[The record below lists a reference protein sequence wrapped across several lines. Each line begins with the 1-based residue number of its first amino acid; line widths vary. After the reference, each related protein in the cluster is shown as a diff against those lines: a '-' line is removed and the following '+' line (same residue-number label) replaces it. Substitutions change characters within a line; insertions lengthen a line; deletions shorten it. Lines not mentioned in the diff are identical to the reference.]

1 VETKGDMINAGKSEL
16 EDVIIIV
23 SGLPRSGTS
32 MMMAMLEAGG
42 VPLLTDGERVPD
54 DDNPKGY
61 FEFERVK
68 KLQEG
73 DVSWLSEAQ
82 GKAVKII
89 SYLLFKL
96 PDTHQY
102 QVIFIHRNLDEILSS
117 QKKMLLN
124 RGEDPNKVSEAE
136 LKTVLS
142 NHLTQVEE
150 WLGNQPNIRSLE
162 VDYNRILEDPGVD
175 IQRMVEFLD
184 FSLDPEGLKKVVDHK
199 LYRQRH

>member
-1 VETKGDMINAGKSEL
+1 MSSINPTGFDPKE
-16 EDVIIIV
+16 VIIIV

-42 VPLLTDGERVPD
+42 VPLLTDGDRVPD

-73 DVSWLSEAQ
+73 DVGWLSEAR
-82 GKAVKII
+82 GKAVKVI

-96 PDTHQY
+96 SDIHQY

-117 QKKMLLN
+117 QKKMLPN

-136 LKTVLS
+136 LKPVLS

-150 WLGNQPNIRSLE
+150 WLGNQPHIRSLD
-162 VDYNRILEDPGVD
+162 VDYNRLLEDLGTD
-175 IQRMVEFLD
+175 IHRIVEFLD
-184 FSLDPEGLKKVVDHK
+184 FPLDPEGLKSIIDPK

>member
-1 VETKGDMINAGKSEL
+1 MCSIHPTKFDPKDI
-16 EDVIIIV
+16 VIIV

-32 MMMAMLEAGG
+32 MMMAMLEVGG

-82 GKAVKII
+82 GKAVKVI

-102 QVIFIHRNLDEILSS
+102 QVIFILRNLDEILSS
-117 QKKMLLN
+117 QKKMLLH
-124 RGEDPNKVSEAE
+124 RGEDPNKVSDTE
-136 LKTVLS
+136 LKTVMS
-142 NHLTQVEE
+142 NHLAQVEE
-150 WLGNQPNIRSLE
+150 WLGNQPNIRSLD
-162 VDYNRILEDPGVD
+162 VDYNRLLENPEDDVRRITD
-175 IQRMVEFLD
+175 FLD
-184 FSLDPEGLKKVVDHK
+184 FSLNPDDLKSIIEPK

>member
-1 VETKGDMINAGKSEL
+1 MINAGKSEL
-16 EDVIIIV
+16 EGVIIVV

-42 VPLLTDGERVPD
+42 IPLLTDGERVAD

-61 FEFERVK
+61 FEYEQVK
-68 KLQEG
+68 KLQDG

-96 PDTHQY
+96 PDTHEY

-124 RGEDPNKVSEAE
+124 RGEDPNKVSDAE

-142 NHLTQVEE
+142 NHLEQVQE
-150 WLGNQPNIRSLE
+150 WLGHQPNIRNLE
-162 VDYNRILEDPGVD
+162 VDYNQILEGPDEE
-175 IQRMVEFLD
+175 IRRIVEFLD
-184 FSLDPEGLKKVVDHK
+184 FSLDAESMKRVIDHK

>member
-1 VETKGDMINAGKSEL
+1 MGHNPFKTSGVSDL
-16 EDVIIIV
+16 EDVIIVV

-42 VPLLTDGERVPD
+42 VPLLTDGERVAD

-68 KLQEG
+68 KLLEG
-73 DVSWLSEAQ
+73 DINWLSEAQ
-82 GKAVKII
+82 GKAVKVI

-96 PDTHQY
+96 PATHQY
-102 QVIFIHRNLDEILSS
+102 QVIFIHRVLDEILSS
-117 QKKMLLN
+117 QKKMLIN

-162 VDYNRILEDPGVD
+162 VDYNRLLEDPGVD
-175 IQRMVEFLD
+175 IQRIVEFLD
-184 FSLDPEGLKKVVDHK
+184 FDLDPEGLKRVIDHK

>member
-1 VETKGDMINAGKSEL
+1 MSSINPTRFDPKDA
-16 EDVIIIV
+16 IIIV

-32 MMMAMLEAGG
+32 MMMAMLEASG
-42 VPLLTDGERVPD
+42 VPLLTDGDRVPD

-73 DVSWLSEAQ
+73 DVSWLSQAQ
-82 GKAVKII
+82 GKAVKVI

-96 PDTHQY
+96 PDIHQY
-102 QVIFIHRNLDEILSS
+102 QVIFIHRNLDEVLSS
-117 QKKMLLN
+117 QRRMLLN

-136 LKTVLS
+136 LKPVLS

-150 WLGNQPNIRSLE
+150 WLGNQSHIRSLD
-162 VDYNRILEDPGVD
+162 VDYNRLLEDLGTD
-175 IQRMVEFLD
+175 IHRIVEFLD
-184 FSLDPEGLKKVVDHK
+184 FPLDPEGLKSIIDPK

>member
-1 VETKGDMINAGKSEL
+1 MGDKPLKTSRVSDL
-16 EDVIIIV
+16 EDVIIVV

-42 VPLLTDGERVPD
+42 VPLLTDGERVAD

-73 DVSWLSEAQ
+73 DVGWVSEAQ

-96 PDTHQY
+96 PATHQY
-102 QVIFIHRNLDEILSS
+102 QVIFIHRKLDEILSS

-124 RGEDPNKVSEAE
+124 RGEDPNKVSDIE
-136 LKTVLS
+136 LKSVLS

-162 VDYNRILEDPGVD
+162 VDYNRILGHPGVD
-175 IQRMVEFLD
+175 IQRIVEFLD
-184 FSLDPEGLKKVVDHK
+184 FSLDPEGLKRVIDHK

>member
-1 VETKGDMINAGKSEL
+1 MCSIHPTKFDPKDI
-16 EDVIIIV
+16 VIIV

-32 MMMAMLEAGG
+32 MMMAMLEVGG

-82 GKAVKII
+82 GKAVKVI

-102 QVIFIHRNLDEILSS
+102 QVIFIRRNLDEILSS
-117 QKKMLLN
+117 QKKMLLH
-124 RGEDPNKVSEAE
+124 RGEDPNKVSDTE
-136 LKTVLS
+136 LKTVMS
-142 NHLTQVEE
+142 NHLAQVEE
-150 WLGNQPNIRSLE
+150 WLGNQPNIRSLD
-162 VDYNRILEDPGVD
+162 VDYNRLLENPEDDVRRITD
-175 IQRMVEFLD
+175 FLD
-184 FSLDPEGLKKVVDHK
+184 FSLNPDDLKSIIEPK

>member
-1 VETKGDMINAGKSEL
+1 MGHNPFKTSGVSDL
-16 EDVIIIV
+16 EDAIIIV

-32 MMMAMLEAGG
+32 MLMAMLEAGG
-42 VPLLTDGERVPD
+42 VPLLTDGERVAD

-73 DVSWLSEAQ
+73 DVSWLPEAQ

-102 QVIFIHRNLDEILSS
+102 QVIFIHRKLDEILSS

-124 RGEDPNKVSEAE
+124 RGEDPNKVNDAE

-142 NHLTQVEE
+142 NHLTQIEE
-150 WLGNQPNIRSLE
+150 WFGNQPNIRSLE
-162 VDYNRILEDPGVD
+162 VDYNRILEDSEAD
-175 IQRMVEFLD
+175 IQRIVEFLD
-184 FSLDPEGLKKVVDHK
+184 FALDPEGVKRVIDHK

>member
-1 VETKGDMINAGKSEL
+1 MCSIHPTKFDPKDI
-16 EDVIIIV
+16 VIIV

-32 MMMAMLEAGG
+32 MMMAMLEVGG

-82 GKAVKII
+82 GKAVKVI

-102 QVIFIHRNLDEILSS
+102 QVIFIRRNLDEILSS
-117 QKKMLLN
+117 QKKMLLH
-124 RGEDPNKVSEAE
+124 RGEDPNKVSDTE
-136 LKTVLS
+136 LKTVMS
-142 NHLTQVEE
+142 NHLAQVEE
-150 WLGNQPNIRSLE
+150 WLGNQPNIRSLDI
-162 VDYNRILEDPGVD
+162 DYNRLLENPEDDVRRITD
-175 IQRMVEFLD
+175 FLD
-184 FSLDPEGLKKVVDHK
+184 LSLNPNDLKSIIEPK

>member
-1 VETKGDMINAGKSEL
+1 MCSIHPTKFDPKDI
-16 EDVIIIV
+16 VIIV

-32 MMMAMLEAGG
+32 MMMAMLEVGG

-82 GKAVKII
+82 GKAVKVI

-102 QVIFIHRNLDEILSS
+102 QVIFIRRNLDEILSS
-117 QKKMLLN
+117 QKKMLLH
-124 RGEDPNKVSEAE
+124 RGEDPNKVSDTE
-136 LKTVLS
+136 LKTVMS
-142 NHLTQVEE
+142 NHLAQVEE
-150 WLGNQPNIRSLE
+150 WLGNQPNIRSLD
-162 VDYNRILEDPGVD
+162 VDYNRLLENPEDDVRRITD
-175 IQRMVEFLD
+175 FLD
-184 FSLDPEGLKKVVDHK
+184 LSLNPNDLKSIIEPK

>member
-1 VETKGDMINAGKSEL
+1 MSSINPTRFDPKDA
-16 EDVIIIV
+16 IIIV

-42 VPLLTDGERVPD
+42 VPLLTDGDRVPD

-73 DVSWLSEAQ
+73 DVSWLSQAQ
-82 GKAVKII
+82 GKAVKVI

-96 PDTHQY
+96 PDIHQY
-102 QVIFIHRNLDEILSS
+102 QVIFIHRNLDEVLSS
-117 QKKMLLN
+117 QRRMLLN

-136 LKTVLS
+136 LKPVLS

-150 WLGNQPNIRSLE
+150 WLGNQSHIRSLD
-162 VDYNRILEDPGVD
+162 VDYNRLLEDLGTD
-175 IQRMVEFLD
+175 IHRIVEFLD
-184 FSLDPEGLKKVVDHK
+184 FPLDPEGLKSIIDPK

>member
-1 VETKGDMINAGKSEL
+1 
-16 EDVIIIV
+16 
-23 SGLPRSGTS
+23 
-32 MMMAMLEAGG
+32 MMMAMLEVGG

-82 GKAVKII
+82 GKAVKVI

-102 QVIFIHRNLDEILSS
+102 QVIFIRRNLDEILSS
-117 QKKMLLN
+117 QKKMLLH
-124 RGEDPNKVSEAE
+124 RGEDPNKVSDTE
-136 LKTVLS
+136 LKTVMS
-142 NHLTQVEE
+142 NHLAQVEE
-150 WLGNQPNIRSLE
+150 WLGNQPNIRSLD
-162 VDYNRILEDPGVD
+162 VDYNRLLENPEDDVRRITD
-175 IQRMVEFLD
+175 FLD
-184 FSLDPEGLKKVVDHK
+184 LSLNPNDLKSIIEPK